1 MQFKSLFL
9 VAALLAGGMPARAE
23 QPIRVVSGF
32 KNPESVLIDGA
43 RRFVSNIGEKL
54 DPVGHDG
61 DGFISELDAEGR
73 IVALHA
79 MPIDGAKLD
88 APKGMAMLGGRLYVA
103 DINRVVGFDPA
114 TRKQVFEARVPGDS
128 PSILNDIDVVDGAL
142 VVSDTLRGKLYR
154 LDIGTG
160 TFAVFADGIPGA
172 NGVVWDAKAKRVLVV
187 GLGARFEGGDVF
199 EVRADGATHKIEN
212 GPHGIL
218 DGLALLPDGRM
229 IVSDWRAINPP
240 VPGTITVLA
249 ADGSAEKKLD
259 LGREIHGPADFAV
272 DAVRGEIWVPA
283 LLDGAIVIAPL
294 KP

>member
-128 PSILNDIDVVDGAL
+128 PSLLNDIDVVD
-142 VVSDTLRGKLYR
+142 S
-154 LDIGTG
+154 
-160 TFAVFADGIPGA
+160 
-172 NGVVWDAKAKRVLVV
+172 
-187 GLGARFEGGDVF
+187 
-199 EVRADGATHKIEN
+199 
-212 GPHGIL
+212 
-218 DGLALLPDGRM
+218 
-229 IVSDWRAINPP
+229 
-240 VPGTITVLA
+240 
-249 ADGSAEKKLD
+249 
-259 LGREIHGPADFAV
+259 
-272 DAVRGEIWVPA
+272 
-283 LLDGAIVIAPL
+283 
-294 KP
+294 